1 MPTELPIKVYM
12 WKITVKK
19 KELFDFFEKEV
30 CVGPISAF
38 GLRKS
43 SFFVFKKSC
52 FWYIICDNSCNVFG
66 FLIHILTINHEIR
79 VLGVIFHS
87 YRQGDFLHCGSK
99 WDI

>member
-1 MPTELPIKVYM
+1 MYM

-19 KELFDFFEKEV
+19 KELFDFCDKGVF
-30 CVGPISAF
+30 VGSISAF

-66 FLIHILTINHEIR
+66 FPIHILAIDHEIG
-79 VLGVIFHS
+79 VLGVVFHS
-87 YRQGDFLHCGSK
+87 YGQDDFFHCGE
-99 WDI
+99 